1 MFNIVAL
8 RFIAQEREE
17 LNKNN
22 TALVES
28 EVTRLYDEKLEQIKI
43 KEFRANMDETVLSLE
58 IKPSRNLQRKMMRF
72 DIRLEEAV
80 ERMASLG
87 CIEECEE
94 QEELTMNPSVA

>member
-1 MFNIVAL
+1 
-8 RFIAQEREE
+8 
-17 LNKNN
+17 
-22 TALVES
+22 
-28 EVTRLYDEKLEQIKI
+28 
-43 KEFRANMDETVLSLE
+43 MDETVLSLE